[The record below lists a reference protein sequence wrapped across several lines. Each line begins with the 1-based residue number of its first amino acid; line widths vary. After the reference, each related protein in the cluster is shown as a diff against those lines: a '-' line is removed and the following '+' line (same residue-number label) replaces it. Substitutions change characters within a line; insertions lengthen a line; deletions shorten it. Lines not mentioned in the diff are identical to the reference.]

1 MDWFTKQAGWVKVV
15 LVGSLAL
22 NLFLGGFIVARVL
35 KPQPQ
40 LVRPVVALNLQSVP
54 DGLRGEALERIED
67 AMHER
72 RHELRRVYS
81 DYRQTRRDAVRLLG
95 EVELNEEALR
105 QVYEQ
110 MRELSVRIQEP
121 IHGAVIEAL
130 KGVDVME
137 RRRIL
142 RAQRLRHPHPVR
154 RVNRIDGN
162 RWYLEFRDGDI
173 ELNFDDLFDENNED
187 GREQPQ

>member
-173 ELNFDDLFDENNED
+173 ELNFDDLFDENDED

>member
-1 MDWFTKQAGWVKVV
+1 MDWFTKQTGWVKVV
-15 LVGSLAL
+15 LAGSLAI
-22 NLFLGGFIVARVL
+22 NLFLGGFIVARML
-35 KPQPQ
+35 KPQLP

-54 DGLRGEALERIED
+54 EGMRGEALERIED
-67 AMHER
+67 AMRER
-72 RHELRRVYS
+72 SRELRRVYS

-95 EVELNEEALR
+95 EEELNEAALR

-110 MRELSVRIQEP
+110 MRELSIRIQEP

-142 RAQRLRHPHPVR
+142 RGQRIRHPHPDR
-154 RVNRIDGN
+154 RVGRVDGN
-162 RWYLEFRDGDI
+162 RWHLEFRDGEI
-173 ELNFDDLFDENNED
+173 ELNFDDLFDENDED

>member
-15 LVGSLAL
+15 LVSSLAV
-22 NLFLGGFIVARVL
+22 NLFLGGFIVARML
-35 KPQPQ
+35 KPQLQ
-40 LVRPVVALNLQSVP
+40 LVRPVVALDLQSVP
-54 DGLRGEALERIED
+54 EGMRGEALERIED
-67 AMHER
+67 AMRER
-72 RHELRRVYS
+72 RRELRRVYS
-81 DYRQTRRDAVRLLG
+81 DYSQARRDAVRLLG
-95 EVELNEEALR
+95 EEQLNEEALR

-110 MRELSVRIQEP
+110 MRDLSTRIQEP

-142 RAQRLRHPHPVR
+142 RWHRLRHPHPVR

-162 RWYLEFRDGDI
+162 RWHLEFRDGDI
-173 ELNFDDLFDENNED
+173 ELNFDDMFDENDQD

>member
-35 KPQPQ
+35 KPQSQ

>member
-1 MDWFTKQAGWVKVV
+1 MNWFTKQAGWVKVV

-35 KPQPQ
+35 KPQSQ

-173 ELNFDDLFDENNED
+173 ELNFDDLFDENDED

>member
-35 KPQPQ
+35 KPQSQ

-67 AMHER
+67 AMHGR